1 MENKRKSIKKTVLKL
16 AVPIIAAL
24 LIFIAALIYQMNGYK
39 KAMSFYTDSYYAIE
53 QFSADVMD
61 FRMSVR
67 NYTKYGGDYY
77 YSKSEKNIDEA
88 KKSIKVLY
96 EKRFQYEDD
105 VRILIEDAFSHINR
119 INLTLE
125 SMKLIEDGEERY
137 DIYNTSISDEIAQ
150 ISDSISNILKVL
162 LDDGNAQYAIYGTVA
177 MIIQVLLILCF
188 ASFVALLVIFIMYI
202 ERKIVKPIKD
212 ISEWTYLFK
221 EGYCGMKDLQYKDN
235 NEIGDLAKSFNIV
248 KAKLAEANALKE
260 EYNQTVLRLKAE
272 EEYKQEFVRKLYDEK
287 RDKEAISSAAKHDG
301 LTGLFNRRT
310 FDNMIADYI
319 SKRPEGTGGT
329 LFLIDMDNF
338 KNVND
343 TLGHLGG
350 DEALKML
357 AGAMRMVFAG
367 GYIGRYG
374 GDEFIAFMPV
384 YRNDAEISILGDN
397 LCRRMDMNFE
407 KSGKTVHISVSVGI
421 ATSEGVKEYSELY
434 MKADKA
440 LYYAKENG
448 RNQYK
453 LESDLL

>member
-77 YSKSEKNIDEA
+77 YSKSEKNIEEA

-177 MIIQVLLILCF
+177 MIIQVLLIMCF
-188 ASFVALLVIFIMYI
+188 AAFVALIVLFIMYI

-260 EYNQTVLRLKAE
+260 EYDQTVLRLKAE

-319 SKRPEGTGGT
+319 SKRPEGTEGT

-384 YRNDAEISILGDN
+384 YRNDAEITILGEN
-397 LCRRMDMNFE
+397 LCRRMDMDFE
-407 KSGKTVHISVSVGI
+407 KSGKSVHISVSVGI
-421 ATSEGVKEYSELY
+421 ATSEGVTEYSELY